1 MAVPNKPLHKA
12 KKPKTSTGK
21 PGRFAKFYAKPL
33 GKAAVLSFAL
43 LLAAGTGFVFYWLL
57 YFNRLIDAKLA
68 AGPYAETSRLYASPQ
83 LLQVGEE
90 TSTEELVAQL
100 RRCGYGE
107 SRSNR
112 MGWYNVRRD
121 GALEVFPG
129 VDSYFR
135 GEDAVVKVERGKV
148 AEIYSLRD
156 HTARTQYWLEPEL
169 ITNLFD
175 RKREKRRIVKFNDIP
190 PVLVNAVL
198 SAEDKRFFS
207 HQGFDPIRVAGSA
220 WQDIRKGYRYAGA
233 STLTMQLARMFWL
246 NQEKTWKRKLQE
258 VLVAV
263 LLEWK
268 LTKEEIFEHYAN
280 QIDLGRHRSFNI
292 HGFGEGAQ
300 VYFGKDMRQ
309 LSLTEASLLAGL
321 IQRPNYLNPYR
332 HPERA
337 KGRRNIVLGLMR
349 ENGFIDEREYARAA
363 AAPVQVAA
371 GGGESGEAPYFVDLV
386 YDSLQDQFAEHDFQT
401 ESYKVYTTLDINLQR
416 EANEAVRLGMV
427 EVDNLLKARRKG
439 KPLDLEPQVAL
450 VALDPQSGEVKA
462 LVGGRNYGASQL
474 NRALSRRQPGSSFKP
489 FVYAA
494 ALASAVSDEPHA
506 TITPVTTL
514 TDEPTTFYYDNR
526 SYEPGNFKDEYHGTV
541 TLRQAISKSLNIP
554 TVKLAEAAGYRAV
567 SDLARRVGLN
577 ADPTP
582 AVALG
587 AYDNSPVDMA
597 GAYTVFANR
606 GLYSKPSWI
615 RGIRD
620 EGGADIFQAKPA
632 RRQVLDPRV
641 SYLMV
646 NLLEE
651 VMRSGTAAGARSR
664 GFYLPA
670 AGKTG
675 TSRDA
680 WFAGFTSKLICVVY
694 VGFDD
699 SRDIRLEGS
708 KAALPIWTEF
718 MKRAH
723 QYRAYKLVRP
733 FEAPE
738 GVVSM
743 DIDPVTGQLATV
755 SCPASRAE
763 VFIAGTQPVESC
775 RLHGRGA
782 TQVAS
787 WEAAPQGHPVNGEAI
802 AAASPPPALPRA
814 ARIPNSPVASAE
826 PGIPPPAPPAEQPK
840 KKGFFGR
847 LKDLFK

>member
-1 MAVPNKPLHKA
+1 MAATKQPA
-12 KKPKTSTGK
+12 RQTRKPKQPGA
-21 PGRFAKFYAKPL
+21 PGRFARFYATRF
-33 GKAAVLSFAL
+33 GKGLVFTGAFLFVVT
-43 LLAAGTGFVFYWLL
+43 TGFVFYWLL
-57 YFNRLIDAKLA
+57 YFNRLIDDKLT
-68 AGPYAETSRLYASPQ
+68 AGPYAETSRLFASPQ
-83 LLQVGEE
+83 VLQVGDE
-90 TSTEELVAQL
+90 TAVSELVALL
-100 RRCGYGE
+100 RNCGYGE

-112 MGWYNVRRD
+112 MGWYNVRAD

-129 VDSYFR
+129 VDSYAR
-135 GEDAVVKVERGKV
+135 GEDAVIKVSGGRV
-148 AEIYSLRD
+148 AEILSLRD
-156 HTARTQYWLEPEL
+156 HSRRTQYLLEPEL
-169 ITNLFD
+169 ITNLYD
-175 RKREKRRIVKFNDIP
+175 RKREKRRIVKFADIP
-190 PVLVNAVL
+190 KVLVNALL
-198 SAEDKRFFS
+198 SAEDKRFFQ

-220 WQDIRKGYRYAGA
+220 WQDIRKGYRFAGA

-258 VLVAV
+258 VMVAL

-300 VYFGKDMRQ
+300 VYFGKDMKQ
-309 LSLTEASLLAGL
+309 LSLPEAAMLAGL

-337 KGRRNIVLGLMR
+337 KNRRNIVLGLMR
-349 ENGFIDEREYARAA
+349 DNEYIDDREYAKAA
-363 AAPVQVAA
+363 AARVEVAV

-401 ESYKVYTTLDINLQR
+401 ETYRVYTSLDINLQR
-416 EANEAVRLGMV
+416 EANEAVRLGMA
-427 EVDNLLKARRKG
+427 EVDGLLKARRRG
-439 KPLDLEPQVAL
+439 KPADAEPQVAL
-450 VALDPQSGEVKA
+450 VALDAQSGEVKA
-462 LVGGRNYGASQL
+462 LVGGRNYGSTQL

-489 FVYAA
+489 FVYAS
-494 ALASAVSDEPHA
+494 ALASAVSDEPKA
-506 TITPVTTL
+506 TITPITTL
-514 TDEPTTFYYDNR
+514 NDEPTTFYYDNR
-526 SYEPGNFKDEYHGTV
+526 TYEPGNFKDEYHGTV
-541 TLRQAISKSLNIP
+541 TLRQAIAKSLNIP
-554 TVKLAEAAGYRAV
+554 TVKLAEAAGYRTVA
-567 SDLARRVGLN
+567 DLARRVGLN

-582 AVALG
+582 SVALG
-587 AYDNSPVDMA
+587 AYDNTPLEMA

-606 GLYSKPSWI
+606 GLYSKPMWI

-620 EGGADIFQAKPA
+620 EQGADIFQAKST

-641 SYLMV
+641 AYLMV

-723 QYRAYKLVRP
+723 QYREYRLVRP
-733 FEAPE
+733 FDPPE
-738 GVVSM
+738 GVVSV
-743 DIDPVTGQLATV
+743 DIDPATGQLATAA
-755 SCPASRAE
+755 CPAARGE

-787 WEAAPQGHPVNGEAI
+787 WETAPAAAGEPGVAAPAAEAGQ
-802 AAASPPPALPRA
+802 APRRVARA
-814 ARIPNSPVASAE
+814 ARPSATPTE
-826 PGIPPPAPPAEQPK
+826 EAAPSAVPAEAPK
-840 KKGFFGR
+840 KKGLLGR
-847 LKDLFK
+847 LKDLFR